1 VGARRRDIVAHFL
14 VENWMIS
21 TAGVLVGCVLAL
33 AAGHLL
39 SVQYDLPRVD
49 LYYIVGGV
57 LVMWLIGL
65 AAAWHPSRRAARIS
79 PALATRT
86 V

>member
-1 VGARRRDIVAHFL
+1 V
-14 VENWMIS
+14 
-21 TAGVLVGCVLAL
+21 
-33 AAGHLL
+33 
-39 SVQYDLPRVD
+39 
-49 LYYIVGGV
+49 
-57 LVMWLIGL
+57 GL

>member
-1 VGARRRDIVAHFL
+1 
-14 VENWMIS
+14 
-21 TAGVLVGCVLAL
+21 VLAL

-39 SVQYDLPRVD
+39 SVEYALPRVD
-49 LYYIVGGV
+49 LYYNVGGV
-57 LVMWLIGL
+57 LVMWVVGL